1 MSNRR
6 LYELE
11 NYSLDNARLLLNE
24 TLFHNANGYI
34 GVRYVFEE
42 GYPDNMSSIPG
53 QYINGFYDFVK
64 MYQAENLYG
73 LAKEKQTMLNI
84 VDTQRI
90 HTFLDGE
97 AFSMFTGT
105 VLESRL
111 TADMDKGL
119 TIREVVWRSPLG
131 KELRLTVKRMASYH
145 QLSLFTID
153 YEIEPLNFSGEI
165 LFESRHNGNVNNF
178 VDPDDVRTANTVN
191 QYLTPISS
199 QIYNN
204 TSYITSRTSQSDL
217 EICSCVKNVLSKDS
231 RQEFLFNDN
240 LAICRLKTT
249 ARQNEKIRLIKY
261 AVFCDSIRHDN
272 CREQVGDELQK
283 ALSVPIE
290 TLYDKQA
297 EYLSDYWEKCD
308 VEIEGDESLTTALR
322 FNLYQ
327 LLQSVT
333 RDSYGNVAPKGL
345 SGEGYEGHFF
355 WDTEMFIQPFF
366 TVTNPAFSKLL
377 IEYRYEILDLAV
389 DNARI
394 LGHVKGA
401 LYPWRTIMGKECSG
415 YFPAGSAQYHINADI
430 AYSIINY
437 YLATKDISFMLEKGA
452 EIIFQT
458 ARLWMDVGQFYK
470 KKFRINDVTGP
481 DEYTCIVNN
490 NYYTNVMA
498 QHHLRWA
505 VKFYEML
512 KPYELFQLVEQ
523 KIGLSELEVDGFRK
537 AAEKMYLPYNDELK
551 INPQDDSFLKKE
563 RLDVLEIPHYKFPLL
578 LHFHPLY
585 LYRHQICKQA
595 DTVLAHF
602 VLEEAQPEEVI
613 RNSFLYY
620 EPITT
625 HDSSLSKSVFCIMA
639 ARLGMEERAIH
650 YFSDSVDI
658 DFSDR
663 YHNTRDGI
671 HAANMGGSFM
681 AIVYGFGGFR
691 LKESGI
697 SFAPM
702 LPEGWAGYCFK
713 ISFEGSRIAVRIT
726 PADCT
731 FTLED
736 GGAKTVTVYGTDY
749 ELTDRIIIPR
759 RQTERGLDEI

>member
-249 ARQNEKIRLIKY
+249 ARQNEKIRLLKY

-366 TVTNPAFSKLL
+366 TVTNPAFSRLL

-505 VKFYEML
+505 VKLYEML

-523 KIGLSELEVDGFRK
+523 KIGLSELEVNGFQQ

-602 VLEEAQPEEVI
+602 VLEDAQPEEVI

-639 ARLGMEERAIH
+639 ARLGMEERAIQ

-736 GGAKTVTVYGTDY
+736 GGAKTITIYGTDY

-759 RQTERGLDEI
+759 RQTERGLDEV